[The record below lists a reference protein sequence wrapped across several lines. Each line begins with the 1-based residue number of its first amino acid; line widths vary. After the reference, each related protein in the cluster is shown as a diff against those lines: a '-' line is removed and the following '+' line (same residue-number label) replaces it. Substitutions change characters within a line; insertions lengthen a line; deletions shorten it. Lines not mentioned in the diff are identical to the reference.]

1 MLFKLYRKVC
11 VCFDLKT
18 KVMLYI
24 LVLPF
29 IKLNNTILTFVRFV
43 KKYVFKKYILHF
55 VYYVKNIQAFI
66 FINNVLSRFLELRI
80 RLDE

>member
-1 MLFKLYRKVC
+1 MLYKLYRKVC

-18 KVMLYI
+18 KEMLYI

-29 IKLNNTILTFVRFV
+29 IRLNNTILTFVRFV
-43 KKYVFKKYILHF
+43 KNMFFKKYVLHF
-55 VYYVKNIQAFI
+55 VYYVKNIQAFF